1 MVEVPEENHQPV
13 ASHFYHI
20 ILYRVHLTMSGIRT
34 HNVSGD
40 RYWFI
45 FQNNVMI
52 FKNIYNEIFYETPGH
67 FLIKRTEISVYM
79 LFVN

>member
-1 MVEVPEENHQPV
+1 
-13 ASHFYHI
+13 
-20 ILYRVHLTMSGIRT
+20 
-34 HNVSGD
+34 
-40 RYWFI
+40 
-45 FQNNVMI
+45 MI